1 MSKDTNAG
9 GVIAGFIYQIYYFLY
24 RLLAM
29 QEGETVSIEK
39 FEDVGA
45 EKGDKKTYYQ
55 LKHTIAT
62 KGTTIARMRDR
73 DTDLWKTLS
82 MWIDKIEEQGDEAAQ
97 RRWIAESEFVLLS
110 NKSTEENTFFCK
122 VKAYQEVGKWDELK
136 KYIEEQATKG
146 TTEDASIAREKR
158 TKSIRE
164 YTKHVNEFAL
174 LKEFMMQVR
183 PNFKSSEDIL
193 SEIDN
198 LLIYQQHFRE
208 TNVKN
213 MRRILYGMLSEKLK
227 GAALEY
233 DLRSFDQEYGELFRK
248 MKVRKFVA
256 TNKTVVVP
264 EKPLE
269 QTFIRQL
276 RDVDD
281 FKTRNI
287 DKVKELTEQKLRF
300 ENDYNNAVDA
310 GGDEDRK
317 NFERNVRTI
326 WGNHFGE
333 NNDEINDL
341 SSADDIKKAAQHVIK
356 GIRGE
361 NLIFDEDNLNR
372 DQSNGCFYYFSDGD
386 KPKIGWRY
394 DWKEKYNG
402 EEWTI
407 E

>member
-1 MSKDTNAG
+1 
-9 GVIAGFIYQIYYFLY
+9 
-24 RLLAM
+24 
-29 QEGETVSIEK
+29 
-39 FEDVGA
+39 
-45 EKGDKKTYYQ
+45 
-55 LKHTIAT
+55 
-62 KGTTIARMRDR
+62 
-73 DTDLWKTLS
+73 
-82 MWIDKIEEQGDEAAQ
+82 
-97 RRWIAESEFVLLS
+97 
-110 NKSTEENTFFCK
+110 
-122 VKAYQEVGKWDELK
+122 
-136 KYIEEQATKG
+136 
-146 TTEDASIAREKR
+146 
-158 TKSIRE
+158 
-164 YTKHVNEFAL
+164 
-174 LKEFMMQVR
+174 
-183 PNFKSSEDIL
+183 
-193 SEIDN
+193 
-198 LLIYQQHFRE
+198 
-208 TNVKN
+208 

>member
-9 GVIAGFIYQIYYFLY
+9 GVVAGFIYQIYYFLY

-29 QEGETVSIEK
+29 QEGETVSLEK
-39 FEDVGA
+39 FEDVGS

-55 LKHTIAT
+55 LKHTVAT
-62 KGTTIARMRDR
+62 RGTTVARMRDR
-73 DTDLWKTLS
+73 DTDLWKTLG
-82 MWIDKIEEQGDEAAQ
+82 MWIDKIEEHGDEATQ
-97 RRWIAESEFVLLS
+97 RKWIAESEFVLLS
-110 NKSTEENTFFCK
+110 NKSTEENTFFQK
-122 VKAYQEVGKWDELK
+122 VKAYQKEGKWDELK
-136 KYIEEQATKG
+136 QFIEVQAAKG
-146 TTEDASIAREKR
+146 STTDASIAGEKR

-183 PNFKSSEDIL
+183 SSFKSSEDIL

-208 TNVKN
+208 ANAKN

-256 TNKTVVVP
+256 TNKAVVVP

-281 FKTRNI
+281 FKTRDI

-341 SSADDIKKAAQHVIK
+341 SSADDIKKAAQHVVK

-394 DWKEKYNG
+394 DWKE
-402 EEWTI
+402 
-407 E
+407 

>member
-9 GVIAGFIYQIYYFLY
+9 GVVAGFIYQIYYFLY

-122 VKAYQEVGKWDELK
+122 VKAYQKEGKWDELK
-136 KYIEEQATKG
+136 QFIEEQATKG
-146 TTEDASIAREKR
+146 TTEDASIAGKK
-158 TKSIRE
+158 TNSIRE

-174 LKEFMMQVR
+174 QKEFLGKVDTLFMSDDDIKAKIDYLLVNKYHFNA
-183 PNFKSSEDIL
+183 PNAMVLRETLCGRIV
-193 SEIDN
+193 N
-198 LLIYQQHFRE
+198 LLKGKE
-208 TNVKN
+208 
-213 MRRILYGMLSEKLK
+213 LSFT
-227 GAALEY
+227 LE
-233 DLRSFDQEYGELFRK
+233 SFHTAYGELFN
-248 MKVRKFVA
+248 KVMARKFVPK
-256 TNKTVVVP
+256 NREVRIPVEPRK
-264 EKPLE
+264 
-269 QTFIRQL
+269 QTFIKQL
-276 RDVDD
+276 VD
-281 FKTRNI
+281 I
-287 DKVKELTEQKLRF
+287 DDYLAQSKGDIEELTLLKLQF
-300 ENDYNNAVDA
+300 ENDYNDALAV
-310 GGDEDRK
+310 GDNDDRII
-317 NFERNVRTI
+317 FEKDVKARWKKHHKKINKGI
-326 WGNHFGE
+326 SA
-333 NNDEINDL
+333 NNSVDEV
-341 SSADDIKKAAQHVIK
+341 KRAAQAVLEEVRNEHPV
-356 GIRGE
+356 
-361 NLIFDEDNLNR
+361 FDQDILNETS
-372 DQSNGCFYYFSDGD
+372 SNGCFYHFSDGD

-394 DWKEKYNG
+394 DWKDKYNG